1 MNSFRIPKIVLL
13 SLIFACIWIS
23 TEVVFTSLSKAV
35 STFIA
40 DDAIDWA
47 LGGRTYLWMFL
58 IYASIPFLFKLFEPL
73 VQKFNTF
80 NRALIAVAVI
90 YSVELTAGILL
101 EMIIGKC
108 PWKYTEGLHIFGYIR
123 LDYFPFWLI
132 FAFIIVS
139 VFQMLDKRLS

>member
-1 MNSFRIPKIVLL
+1 MSFRVPKIVLL
-13 SLIFACIWIS
+13 SLIFACIGIT

-58 IYASIPFLFKLFEPL
+58 IYASIPFLFKLLEPL
-73 VQKFNTF
+73 VKKFNTF
-80 NRALIAVAVI
+80 VRALIAVAGI
-90 YSVELTAGILL
+90 YIVEFTTGFLL
-101 EMIIGKC
+101 EVFIGKC
-108 PWKYTEGLHIFGYIR
+108 PWKYTEGLHVFGYIR

-132 FAFIIVS
+132 FALIIVS
-139 VFQMLDKRLS
+139 VYQMLDKRLS